1 MIDSPELYCV
11 TGIQGSGKTTF
22 CRALVGT
29 GEFGLVEKDDMLEEL
44 VKGDVLDIMTRALR
58 SQNFPNFDLWFR
70 EIDKQGAIFR
80 SRMTEL
86 VSALSWPGF
95 EAADSLKK
103 TVEDLLRINDNFHLL
118 KVSLEHGFFRGILSL
133 LAQQRAIKEAADL
146 ALNMDNRILFADNS
160 LVYKTQRDAALKY
173 LNHRGLDPKLIIV
186 RSTRSRLQS
195 VAQERGRHGCN
206 EVWMGRD
213 KLPDFAKL
221 ESVGADEGWRDI
233 LVVNNN
239 TSKKALRVL
248 PTSHMGP
255 ASFVI

>member
-1 MIDSPELYCV
+1 MLDSPELYCV
-11 TGIQGSGKTTF
+11 TGIQGSGKTTL
-22 CRALVGT
+22 CRNLAAT
-29 GEFGLVEKDDMLEEL
+29 GEFRVVEKDDKLEEL
-44 VKGDVLDIMTRALR
+44 VSGDVLDVMRKALR
-58 SQNFPNFDLWFR
+58 AQNFPNPDLWLR
-70 EIDKQGAIFR
+70 EIDKQGEILR
-80 SRMTEL
+80 SRMREL

-95 EAADSLKK
+95 EAAASLKK
-103 TVEDLLRINDNFHLL
+103 TVEDLLKINDDFPLL
-118 KVSLEHGFFRGILSL
+118 KVSLERGFFRGILSL

-146 ALNMDNRILFADNS
+146 ALNMDNRVLFADNS
-160 LVYKTQRDAALKY
+160 LVAKTQRDAALNY
-173 LNHRGLDPKLIIV
+173 LNHRGLDPKLVIV
-186 RSTRSRLQS
+186 RSTKARLQS
-195 VAQERGRHGCN
+195 VANERGRQGCN

-213 KLPDFAKL
+213 KLPDLTKL